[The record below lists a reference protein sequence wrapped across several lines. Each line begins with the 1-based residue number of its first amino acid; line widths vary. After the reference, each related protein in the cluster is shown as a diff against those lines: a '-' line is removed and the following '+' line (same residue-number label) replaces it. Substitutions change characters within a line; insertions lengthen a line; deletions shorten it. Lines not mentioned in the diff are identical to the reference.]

1 MRRMTWPRSVALA
14 FVFLTA
20 VAGPVSSARA
30 DAWTRDQG
38 SWFGSLSVDRWF
50 SDERYNVV
58 GERVPYQ
65 ETLPGFDDTD
75 EYRNLALRAYGE
87 YGFTREWT
95 GAMST
100 AFEIIEAEGNGRE
113 DRTTGFSDL
122 RLQVKR
128 LLLRRPLVVSA
139 FVELKAPTGYD
150 AETFPALGNGEFDT
164 GAWLAVGKA
173 SPTIYVSAEAGYV
186 SRGGDYSDEVPFHAE
201 AGWQFRRDV
210 MLRTDWRAVM
220 PIGDILDPELPFD
233 PRAAH
238 TRSLTGGL
246 SLILNSPYVDLV
258 FGFDQALSG
267 LNALAGTRFTFS
279 VWWDR

>member
-1 MRRMTWPRSVALA
+1 MLVTVVAWP
-14 FVFLTA
+14 LTNA
-20 VAGPVSSARA
+20 HA

-38 SWFGSLSVDRWF
+38 SWFAGLALERWF
-50 SDERYNVV
+50 SNERFDQV

-75 EYRNLALRAYGE
+75 EYRNFALRAHGE

-95 GAMST
+95 GAIST

-113 DRTTGFSDL
+113 DRTEGLSDL
-122 RLQVKR
+122 RLHVKR

-150 AETFPALGNGEFDT
+150 AERFPALGNGEFDT

-173 SPTIYVSAEAGYV
+173 WPQVYVSAEAGYV
-186 SRGGDYSDEVPFHAE
+186 SRGGEYSDEVPFHGE
-201 AGWQFRRDV
+201 AGWQFRRDM
-210 MLRTDWRAVM
+210 MLRTNWRAVM
-220 PIGDILDPELPFD
+220 PTGDILDPELPFD
-233 PRAAH
+233 PRVAH

-246 SLILNSPYVDLV
+246 SLILSSPYVDLV

-267 LNALAGTRFTFS
+267 LNALAGTRYTFA